1 MAKKHMKRYSAS
13 LIIREISANK
23 NHEVLLHTTK
33 ITIVK
38 WTNKQ
43 KTEDNNCWWGCRKLG
58 CLCIVGRSGTW
69 YSHYG
74 KQDDSFSNL
83 KMRTVIWFSNFNSR
97 DIPKRIKNII
107 LKIYLYTRVHISI
120 IHNSQKVEATKMSLD
135 EGLYKENIV
144 CTYNELY

>member
-38 WTNKQ
+38 WTNKKQ
-43 KTEDNNCWWGCRKLG
+43 KITTADEDVESWDACAL
-58 CLCIVGRSGTW
+58 LVGVEHGTATMENRMTV
-69 YSHYG
+69 S
-74 KQDDSFSNL
+74 QNL

-107 LKIYLYTRVHISI
+107 LKIYLYTCVHISI